1 MDRFSRTINL
11 IGDENF
17 NKLTS
22 KKVLLF
28 GLGGVGG
35 YVAEALV
42 RTGVGAIDV
51 VDGDAIS
58 RSNINRQLL
67 ALDSTVGQFK
77 TSVFSDRA
85 KQINPNVL
93 VTEYPI
99 FYSESNADVI
109 DFSNYDYI
117 IDAIDTVT
125 SKLIIITKAKSL
137 GVPVLSCMGTGNK
150 LDATAFKIADI
161 KNTNYC
167 PLARVMRRELKKR
180 NIESGVKVLYS
191 EEQPVKPT
199 EGEVKGNGIAPA
211 SIAFVPSVAG
221 LLIAGEVVKD
231 LIK

>member
-51 VDGDAIS
+51 LDGDSIA
-58 RSNINRQLL
+58 RSNINRELL

-211 SIAFVPSVAG
+211 SIAFVPSVVG

>member
-51 VDGDAIS
+51 VDGDSIA

-125 SKLIIITKAKSL
+125 SKLIIITKAINL
-137 GVPVLSCMGTGNK
+137 GIPVLSCMGTGNK